1 MSWDGYVDSILGSAN
16 VGGGTNT
23 DKAAIIGQDG
33 SIWTSAYGGKGMSIG
48 ATEAATLAAAIKSK
62 DFTPLQAGGIMLEG
76 TKYQFLRE
84 EDGKVVQGKKKEHGA
99 VTCVA
104 SKSAIV
110 IAHTAEGQQAGLST
124 KAAASI
130 AEYLESLGY

>member
-1 MSWDGYVDSILGSAN
+1 MSWDGYIDSILGNAN
-16 VGGGTNT
+16 VTGTNS

-33 SIWTSAYGGKGMSIG
+33 SIWTGAHGGKGMTI
-48 ATEAATLAAAIKSK
+48 AAAEAATIAKCITSK
-62 DFTPLQAGGIMLEG
+62 DFSPLQASGIVLEG
-76 TKYQFLRE
+76 LKYQFLRE
-84 EDGKVVQGKKKEHGA
+84 EDGKVIQGKKKDHGA

-110 IAHTAEGQQAGLST
+110 IAHTAEGGQAGLTT
-124 KAAASI
+124 KGAAAI